1 MPDVSPYGVTQN
13 ADAAMVTANELVG
26 ERTDQS
32 VRENALHG
40 SAAMFSTAPY
50 KPPHYSGC
58 HGKKQTCNA
67 YPIKGTKWCVFHT
80 PKDPGE
86 PPAAP

>member
-1 MPDVSPYGVTQN
+1 MSDVSPYGITQN
-13 ADAAMVTANELVG
+13 ADAELVTANDLVG

-50 KPPHYSGC
+50 IPPKR
-58 HGKKQTCNA
+58 KKGR
-67 YPIKGTKWCVFHT
+67 KV
-80 PKDPGE
+80 E